1 MEIELNGQKY
11 RVSRVDA
18 IQQFHV
24 ARRLAPIQIRMGVSG
39 AEMAKRGADAD
50 EVTMMAAIMGPI
62 ADMVATMPEADV
74 NYIINMAMNNTLREQ
89 GGGKWARVMVNEKM
103 MFADIGVPQ
112 LMRLT
117 IAFVQENLGGFFDQ
131 LPVA

>member
-1 MEIELNGQKY
+1 MEINLNGQNY
-11 RVSRVDA
+11 RVGRVDA

-39 AEMAKRGADAD
+39 AQLAKTAEVD
-50 EVTMMAAIMGPI
+50 EVAMMAAIMGPI

-74 NYIINMAMNNTLREQ
+74 NYIINMAMNNTMREQ
-89 GGGKWARVMVNEKM
+89 GEGKWARVMVSDKM

-131 LPVA
+131 LPGA